1 MDFSFK
7 ATKPH
12 FLLNIQL
19 RKTSGVKVMEICY
32 KLSDIGCS
40 KTAINNIEEIYLN
53 YLCRL
58 KEDLET
64 FRKYEVILSEIL
76 NIILNIAYFCLFH

>member
-19 RKTSGVKVMEICY
+19 RKTSGVKVMEICF
-32 KLSDIGCS
+32 KLSDVGCS
-40 KTAINNIEEIYLN
+40 KTAINNIKEIYLN

-58 KEDLET
+58 K
-64 FRKYEVILSEIL
+64 VILSEIL

>member
-40 KTAINNIEEIYLN
+40 KTAINNIEEI
-53 YLCRL
+53 
-58 KEDLET
+58 
-64 FRKYEVILSEIL
+64 
-76 NIILNIAYFCLFH
+76 